1 MLIVLLVSPNTIK
14 EMNRRNK
21 YLTLSHIVEKCVQPK
36 LYTLLR
42 IRKRQNERILI
53 FIPPLKV
60 GDFITR
66 NKARNAFLTQGFLPS
81 GATKLVQYKKICKCM
96 WANVGKWSEGHYQ
109 SSLSSFFIGLKLF
122 VSIVKNLLSNALCHS
137 VNSLKNNSPPH
148 ISWMVGALLSMT

>member
-66 NKARNAFLTQGFLPS
+66 NKARNAFLAQGFLPL
-81 GATKLVQYKKICKCM
+81 GATKLVKNTNICKYGS
-96 WANVGKWSEGHYQ
+96 ASLLGLFRSRRRKRELNLFSTRHRVAHAHY
-109 SSLSSFFIGLKLF
+109 
-122 VSIVKNLLSNALCHS
+122 A
-137 VNSLKNNSPPH
+137 
-148 ISWMVGALLSMT
+148 ISRRQKVRRG

>member
-1 MLIVLLVSPNTIK
+1 
-14 EMNRRNK
+14 MNRRNK

-66 NKARNAFLTQGFLPS
+66 NKARNAFLAQGFLPL
-81 GATKLVQYKKICKCM
+81 GAAKLLQIMRNAKCGY
-96 WANVGKWSEGHYQ
+96 VKVE
-109 SSLSSFFIGLKLF
+109 SLSCKRLNAIRKMD
-122 VSIVKNLLSNALCHS
+122 VSYYEPLIFCIFYRLALPLLHYAFDTDTDIQL
-137 VNSLKNNSPPH
+137 
-148 ISWMVGALLSMT
+148 

>member
-1 MLIVLLVSPNTIK
+1 
-14 EMNRRNK
+14 MNRRNK

-66 NKARNAFLTQGFLPS
+66 NKARNAFLAQGFFPS
-81 GATKLVQYKKICKCM
+81 DSANLQIIFHLQYKTSLFLLKSNKRTTRTLILILVSHKYNSRCGIYFSATKVRNIPIGWRCLF
-96 WANVGKWSEGHYQ
+96 
-109 SSLSSFFIGLKLF
+109 LSFSKT
-122 VSIVKNLLSNALCHS
+122 LLATI
-137 VNSLKNNSPPH
+137 PPNEKE
-148 ISWMVGALLSMT
+148 

>member
-66 NKARNAFLTQGFLPS
+66 NKARNAFLSQGFLPL
-81 GATKLVQYKKICKCM
+81 GTTKLQI
-96 WANVGKWSEGHYQ
+96 SEHVPKFFSDIYFFV
-109 SSLSSFFIGLKLF
+109 SSFT
-122 VSIVKNLLSNALCHS
+122 AQR
-137 VNSLKNNSPPH
+137 
-148 ISWMVGALLSMT
+148 

>member
-66 NKARNAFLTQGFLPS
+66 NKARTHS
-81 GATKLVQYKKICKCM
+81 
-96 WANVGKWSEGHYQ
+96 WSKD
-109 SSLSSFFIGLKLF
+109 F
-122 VSIVKNLLSNALCHS
+122 
-137 VNSLKNNSPPH
+137 SP
-148 ISWMVGALLSMT
+148 

>member
-42 IRKRQNERILI
+42 IRKRQNERTLI

-66 NKARNAFLTQGFLPS
+66 NKARNAFLAQGFLPQAQQS
-81 GATKLVQYKKICKCM
+81 YYKSCGM
-96 WANVGKWSEGHYQ
+96 PNV
-109 SSLSSFFIGLKLF
+109 
-122 VSIVKNLLSNALCHS
+122 V
-137 VNSLKNNSPPH
+137 
-148 ISWMVGALLSMT
+148 M